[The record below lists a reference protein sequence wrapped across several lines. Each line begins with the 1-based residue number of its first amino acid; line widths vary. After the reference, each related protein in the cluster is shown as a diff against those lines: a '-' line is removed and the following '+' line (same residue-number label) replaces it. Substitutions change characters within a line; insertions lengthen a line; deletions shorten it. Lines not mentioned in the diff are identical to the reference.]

1 MILLWRVGAN
11 RWNWVPTPLFEHHLD
26 SVHRWPI
33 DERDYDGWTWYLDK
47 SLLLVWNKRRGGC
60 SWYPSFK
67 MQAKA
72 TYPHLSKAS
81 RFARESKLQ
90 TWSKRNQSWTHLCT
104 IRWWST
110 GPTPHR
116 SFHDIQCFYEVSS
129 KQLFARNNTL
139 LPLVDKSWDHSPII
153 CHSDLKTVEKIL
165 FLIELDRTLDCSNP
179 VHYLILNKPMNG
191 SCAISGILSTSI

>member
-1 MILLWRVGAN
+1 VQTVETGSQPPYSSTISTRSTGGQLTRGTMMGGHGILINHCFW
-11 RWNWVPTPLFEHHLD
+11 FE
-26 SVHRWPI
+26 I
-33 DERDYDGWTWYLDK
+33 KDGG
-47 SLLLVWNKRRGGC
+47 RGGGC

-72 TYPHLSKAS
+72 TYPHLSKAY

-191 SCAISGILSTSI
+191 SCAISGILSTSV

>member
-1 MILLWRVGAN
+1 MQTVETGSRPPYSSTISTRSTGGQLTRGTMMGGHGILINHCFWFEIKDGGDAHDI
-11 RWNWVPTPLFEHHLD
+11 PPLKCKQKQL
-26 SVHRWPI
+26 I
-33 DERDYDGWTWYLDK
+33 LICQ
-47 SLLLVWNKRRGGC
+47 RRIAL
-60 SWYPSFK
+60 PVN
-67 MQAKA
+67 
-72 TYPHLSKAS
+72 P
-81 RFARESKLQ
+81 KLQ

-139 LPLVDKSWDHSPII
+139 LHLVDKSWDHSPII

-179 VHYLILNKPMNG
+179 VHCLILNKPMNG

>member
-47 SLLLVWNKRRGGC
+47 SLLLVWNKRRGDAHDIPPLKC
-60 SWYPSFK
+60 KQKQLILICQRRIALPVN
-67 MQAKA
+67 
-72 TYPHLSKAS
+72 P
-81 RFARESKLQ
+81 KLQ

-139 LPLVDKSWDHSPII
+139 LHLVDKSWDHSPII

-179 VHYLILNKPMNG
+179 VHCLILNKPMNG